1 MALATVALFE
11 CSPAATIIFTFGII
25 NMISALSTVMSALK
39 ARSIALDNLNNYII
53 ITITNI
59 YGNYLSLLFSLNINS
74 LFLVGNSSL
83 TKLADNAFTQY
94 TFPTGWAERVY
105 VGPNLNPDGSKIEG
119 SFTNPVRRINTH
131 C

>member
-1 MALATVALFE
+1 
-11 CSPAATIIFTFGII
+11 
-25 NMISALSTVMSALK
+25 MIPALSTVISSLK
-39 ARSIALDNLNNYII
+39 TRSTALDNLNNYII
-53 ITITNI
+53 ITVTNI
-59 YGNYLSLLFSLNINS
+59 YSNYLSLLFSLNINN

-105 VGPNLNPDGSKIEG
+105 VGPKLNPDGSKIEG
-119 SFTNPVRRINTH
+119 SFTNHVRRINTH